1 MVLGRDDLAPVPR
14 CLEEQMK
21 YCEVTNIEA
30 LKEKISLEALQKALQ
45 CIGAFEQTGAPTG
58 MFKPT

>member
-1 MVLGRDDLAPVPR
+1 
-14 CLEEQMK
+14 MK